1 MQRVGVTVVI
11 NEDSK
16 NPYDT
21 QQSSFSTS
29 QQQRILAATAQI
41 QRLQGGQGTTEQDAA
56 EHTPVVV
63 GEQYL
68 VFSLHEQ
75 EFAVKAEL
83 VQGVERP
90 MYITPVPNVV
100 SWIRGVVN
108 LRGSIASVVDLRA
121 FLGLEEVAS
130 SPRTR
135 VLSLQANEMV
145 ICLTVDS
152 VSEMLTI
159 PQANIVSGSRNS
171 TPIPSWFASYATS
184 YALFGSR
191 VVVLL
196 DVPHLLFS
204 EKMQRY

>member
-1 MQRVGVTVVI
+1 MTSEDPKKAQDNQRAT
-11 NEDSK
+11 
-16 NPYDT
+16 
-21 QQSSFSTS
+21 FAMS
-29 QQQRILAATAQI
+29 QQQRILAATAQMQRI
-41 QRLQGGQGTTEQDAA
+41 QSSQLSGESTSTEHASA
-56 EHTPVVV
+56 VV

-68 VFSLHEQ
+68 IFSLNDR

-135 VLSLQANEMV
+135 VLSLQSNEMV
-145 ICLTVDS
+145 ICLTVDN
-152 VSEMLTI
+152 VNEMLQI
-159 PQANIVSGSRNS
+159 PSENIVSADAHP
-171 TPIPSWFASYATS
+171 TAIPQWVAPYAAN
-184 YALFGSR
+184 YALFGNR
-191 VVVLL
+191 VIVLL
-196 DVPHLLFS
+196 DVARLLFS
-204 EKMQRY
+204 DKMQRY

>member
-1 MQRVGVTVVI
+1 MI

-16 NPYDT
+16 QAFET
-21 QQSSFSTS
+21 EHTSVMTS
-29 QQQRILAATAQI
+29 QQQRILAAAASM
-41 QRLQGGQGTTEQDAA
+41 QRLQDGQALDVGD
-56 EHTPVVV
+56 HGPPVV

-68 VFSLHEQ
+68 IFSLHGQ

-100 SWIRGVVN
+100 SWVRGVVN

-135 VLSLQANEMV
+135 VLSLQANDMV
-145 ICLTVDS
+145 ICVTVDS
-152 VSEMLTI
+152 VSEMLPIPTENIVREGVYTAII
-159 PQANIVSGSRNS
+159 PQWIA
-171 TPIPSWFASYATS
+171 PYASS

-196 DVPHLLFS
+196 DVAHLLFS
-204 EKMQRY
+204 DKMQRY

>member
-1 MQRVGVTVVI
+1 MI

-16 NPYDT
+16 NAQNTQRDT
-21 QQSSFSTS
+21 LAANQR
-29 QQQRILAATAQI
+29 QRISAATAQM
-41 QRLQGGQGTTEQDAA
+41 QRLQGGLVATDHDATEQV
-56 EHTPVVV
+56 PVVV

-68 VFSLHEQ
+68 IFSLHNQ

-121 FLGLEEVAS
+121 FLGLEEVAN
-130 SPRTR
+130 SPSTR
-135 VLSLQANEMV
+135 VLSLQTNEMV

-152 VSEMLTI
+152 VSEMLPI
-159 PQANIVSGSRNS
+159 PSANIVSGSVHS
-171 TPIPSWFASYATS
+171 PTIPPWIASYAS
-184 YALFGSR
+184 GYALFGNR
-191 VVVLL
+191 AVVLL
-196 DVPHLLFS
+196 NVAQLLFS
-204 EKMQRY
+204 DKMQRY

>member
-1 MQRVGVTVVI
+1 MI
-11 NEDSK
+11 NEDAK
-16 NPYDT
+16 KTYETRDT
-21 QQSSFSTS
+21 SFTLS
-29 QQQRILAATAQI
+29 QQQQRVLAATASI
-41 QRLQGGQGTTEQDAA
+41 QRLQGGRLPTEADSGEQVP
-56 EHTPVVV
+56 TVV

-100 SWIRGVVN
+100 SWVRGVVN

-121 FLGLEEVAS
+121 FLGLEEVPN

-135 VLSLQANEMV
+135 LLSLQANEMV
-145 ICLTVDS
+145 ICVTVDG
-152 VSEMLTI
+152 VSEMLPISPEHIVSDNTRMII
-159 PQANIVSGSRNS
+159 PQWIA
-171 TPIPSWFASYATS
+171 PFATS
-184 YALFGSR
+184 YALFGNR

-196 DVPHLLFS
+196 DVAQLLLS
-204 EKMQRY
+204 DKMQRY

>member
-1 MQRVGVTVVI
+1 MTSEDLKQVQDNQRAA
-11 NEDSK
+11 
-16 NPYDT
+16 
-21 QQSSFSTS
+21 FATS
-29 QQQRILAATAQI
+29 QQQRILAATAQMQRI
-41 QRLQGGQGTTEQDAA
+41 QSSQLSEENGFA
-56 EHTPVVV
+56 EHAPVAV

-68 VFSLHEQ
+68 VFSLYDR

-121 FLGLEEVAS
+121 FLGLEEIAS

-145 ICLTVDS
+145 VCFTVDS
-152 VSEMLTI
+152 VSEMLQIPVANLVSGGVRPTAI
-159 PQANIVSGSRNS
+159 PQWIA
-171 TPIPSWFASYATS
+171 PYAAS
-184 YALFGSR
+184 YALFGNR
-191 VVVLL
+191 VIVLL
-196 DVPHLLFS
+196 DVVRLLFS
-204 EKMQRY
+204 DKMQRY